1 MPSGKNLTN
10 KNGYQFDRKIFA
22 IESYRA
28 LNKYL
33 MSDENIANFKFL
45 IHTPSTMIGPTF
57 LLLYLLNPKKVHFIF
72 SKEAK
77 SVYEENYDRFTK
89 FFKYEILPDLPDK
102 LKKRYDNFPQFTIEE
117 DILSE
122 SEYINI
128 EVFKSKLDAII
139 KKNLETFKPENI
151 IIDITGGKKINS
163 AVSYNYARENSLT
176 ISYINVDSKNYD
188 KQWEKNP
195 GTEKILIEL
204 PNRSITYVS
213 LQDYPLIT
221 INQENLTLLYE
232 GRTLNSSFRFD
243 KTKRNQ
249 IIEIFKEYSDSLEYY
264 ARKKNGSLLIQDQYY
279 KIEKAIR
286 ECLDKNCL
294 DAIDIIRKSCSMIV
308 ISMDEKNWQFPFEF
322 IFNRPQSVVYNENRD
337 ENISIKDN
345 PSVNSQIYKSSLFSE
360 EDSDDIIITRSIPA
374 EKLFGQNDLAQSI
387 VEKQKKVKILL
398 ICACSENTNCN
409 KNMYAQYKELK
420 AFFSKRNDIDF
431 VDLYLPD
438 KKEFIESL
446 KNADIA
452 HIICHGTILEDGQ
465 QGLLLEKEKY
475 AFDKP
480 ELFEGDVDMVK
491 TNKEQSISEFELA
504 LQSGKTREELE
515 KDYYI
520 ITKDDY
526 KNKAVAPVLFL
537 NACYSLN
544 IQIDWDNSLFS
555 EFINSGVKNII
566 GTHWVVPQNAAKE
579 VSKDF
584 YINLLKGDTIGQSL
598 KKSLEKQSDPFIRRN
613 YYILGNHQISLR

>member
-1 MPSGKNLTN
+1 
-10 KNGYQFDRKIFA
+10 
-22 IESYRA
+22 
-28 LNKYL
+28 
-33 MSDENIANFKFL
+33 
-45 IHTPSTMIGPTF
+45 
-57 LLLYLLNPKKVHFIF
+57 
-72 SKEAK
+72 
-77 SVYEENYDRFTK
+77 
-89 FFKYEILPDLPDK
+89 
-102 LKKRYDNFPQFTIEE
+102 
-117 DILSE
+117 
-122 SEYINI
+122 
-128 EVFKSKLDAII
+128 
-139 KKNLETFKPENI
+139 
-151 IIDITGGKKINS
+151 
-163 AVSYNYARENSLT
+163 
-176 ISYINVDSKNYD
+176 
-188 KQWEKNP
+188 
-195 GTEKILIEL
+195 
-204 PNRSITYVS
+204 
-213 LQDYPLIT
+213 
-221 INQENLTLLYE
+221 
-232 GRTLNSSFRFD
+232 
-243 KTKRNQ
+243 
-249 IIEIFKEYSDSLEYY
+249 
-264 ARKKNGSLLIQDQYY
+264 
-279 KIEKAIR
+279 
-286 ECLDKNCL
+286 
-294 DAIDIIRKSCSMIV
+294 
-308 ISMDEKNWQFPFEF
+308 
-322 IFNRPQSVVYNENRD
+322 
-337 ENISIKDN
+337 
-345 PSVNSQIYKSSLFSE
+345 
-360 EDSDDIIITRSIPA
+360 
-374 EKLFGQNDLAQSI
+374 
-387 VEKQKKVKILL
+387 
-398 ICACSENTNCN
+398 
-409 KNMYAQYKELK
+409 MYAQYKELK